1 MAGFD
6 EDHFNSVAVIT
17 LDPNATNSIIR
28 LNYIVLKHIDSCKF
42 RSNHVHFKETI
53 VLVIL

>member
-6 EDHFNSVAVIT
+6 EDHFNSIAVIT

-28 LNYIVLKHIDSCKF
+28 LNCIVLKHIDSFKF
-42 RSNHVHFKETI
+42 LSKHVHFK
-53 VLVIL
+53 